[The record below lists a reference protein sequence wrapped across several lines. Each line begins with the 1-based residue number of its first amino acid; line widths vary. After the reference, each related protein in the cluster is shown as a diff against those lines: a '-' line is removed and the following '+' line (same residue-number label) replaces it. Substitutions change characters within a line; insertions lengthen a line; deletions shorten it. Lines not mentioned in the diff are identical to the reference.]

1 MTATVRA
8 FYFAGTVQ
16 TPGVGT
22 RLATDSVQML
32 KFPWLASD
40 SVTVDT
46 GTAQSID
53 AAPAG
58 AKLLVVQV
66 QAGKSVHVE
75 INDPNRSTAA
85 NTGSYIISGE
95 QSFAVGES
103 WSASFLEFTVV

>member
-1 MTATVRA
+1 MTATVRC
-8 FYFAGTVQ
+8 FYFSGVVQ

-22 RLATDSVQML
+22 RLATDSIQML
-32 KFPWLASD
+32 KFPWLDSD
-40 SVTVDT
+40 SKTVDT

-66 QAGKSVHVE
+66 QAGKAVHIE

-85 NTGSYIISGE
+85 NTGSFVISGE
-95 QSFAVGES
+95 QSFAVGEG
-103 WSASFLEFTVV
+103 WSASFLEHTVV